1 MYSFFRNIENYK
13 MITFHDY
20 PDFKPNISPKEM
32 FEIGIMGGSYFRK
45 IKSPK
50 TGKIYKDHHKKFK
63 FLKDISKNKII
74 NREYDK
80 SINRYNV
87 VVGTSYEYWMSKNWI
102 KEDIDPYGW
111 IEWYCNFY
119 NGRRSED
126 DKRQINRWKKSAG
139 PKGRF
144 RNQLQ
149 RKINDMRSNKETIYP
164 RLRQTLLHWGCDSRK
179 MSVK

>member
-1 MYSFFRNIENYK
+1 MYSFFRVMK
-13 MITFHDY
+13 KFQDY
-20 PDFKPNISPKEM
+20 PDFRPNISPKEM
-32 FEIGIMGGSYFRK
+32 FEIGIMGGCYFRT

-50 TGKIYKDHHKKFK
+50 TKKTYKNHHKKFK
-63 FLKDISKNKII
+63 FLKGIPKNKIAQQ
-74 NREYDK
+74 EYDK
-80 SINRYNV
+80 SANRYNV

-119 NGRRSED
+119 NGRRTD
-126 DKRQINRWKKSAG
+126 DDRRQINRWKKSAG

-149 RKINDMRSNKETIYP
+149 RKINQEGSNKETIYP
-164 RLRQTLLHWGCDSRK
+164 RLRQTLLHWGWDSRK
-179 MSVK
+179 MSVRQ

>member
-13 MITFHDY
+13 MKTFQDY
-20 PDFKPNISPKEM
+20 PDFKPNISPREM

-50 TGKIYKDHHKKFK
+50 TKKTYKNHHKKFK
-63 FLKDISKNKII
+63 FLKDIPKNKIAQQ
-74 NREYDK
+74 EYDK
-80 SINRYNV
+80 S
-87 VVGTSYEYWMSKNWI
+87 
-102 KEDIDPYGW
+102 
-111 IEWYCNFY
+111 
-119 NGRRSED
+119 
-126 DKRQINRWKKSAG
+126 QINRWKKSAG

-149 RKINDMRSNKETIYP
+149 RKINEMGSNKETIYP
-164 RLRQTLLHWGCDSRK
+164 RLRQTLLHWGWDSRK

>member
-1 MYSFFRNIENYK
+1 MKKFN
-13 MITFHDY
+13 DY
-20 PDFKPNISPKEM
+20 PDFRPNISPKEM
-32 FEIGIMGGSYFRK
+32 FEIGIMGGSYFRV

-50 TGKIYKDHHKKFK
+50 TKKTYKNHHKKFS
-63 FLKDISKNKII
+63 FLKNIPNNKIALQ
-74 NREYDK
+74 EYDK
-80 SINRYNV
+80 SVNRYNV

-119 NGRRSED
+119 DGRRTYD
-126 DKRQINRWKKSAG
+126 DRRQINRWKKSAG

-149 RKINDMRSNKETIYP
+149 RKVNELGSNSEKIYP
-164 RLRQTLLHWGCDSRK
+164 RLRQTLLHWGFDSRK
-179 MSVK
+179 MTVK

>member
-1 MYSFFRNIENYK
+1 MYSFFRVMK
-13 MITFHDY
+13 KFQDY
-20 PDFKPNISPKEM
+20 PDFRPNISPKEM
-32 FEIGIMGGSYFRK
+32 FEIGIMGGCYFRT

-50 TGKIYKDHHKKFK
+50 TKITYKNHHKKFK
-63 FLKDISKNKII
+63 FLKGIPINKIAQQ
-74 NREYDK
+74 EYDK

-119 NGRRSED
+119 NGRRTD
-126 DKRQINRWKKSAG
+126 DDRRQINRWKKSAG

-149 RKINDMRSNKETIYP
+149 RKINEEGSNKETIYP
-164 RLRQTLLHWGCDSRK
+164 RLRQTLLHWGWDSRT
-179 MSVK
+179 MSVRQ